1 MPRCS
6 PPFWIVI
13 LALRVSPN
21 LLDYEEEEEEE
32 EEENLQFLDLLPQ
45 VKRAM
50 LMSIIVK
57 GILKNSQLALDA
69 FP

>member
-21 LLDYEEEEEEE
+21 LLDYEE

>member
-21 LLDYEEEEEEE
+21 LLDYEEEE

>member
-21 LLDYEEEEEEE
+21 LLDYEEED
-32 EEENLQFLDLLPQ
+32 NLQFLDLLPQ
-45 VKRAM
+45 VNRAM